1 MSSAARQAAAT
12 PTATP
17 AVEAAPRVQATALSG
32 IEKAALLVMYLE
44 RDTAREIL
52 RRLSDDEVK
61 KLGMAIAS
69 VQHIPDGV
77 IEGVV
82 GDFIMSLQNVSLVPF
97 TGRDFAQDVLP
108 ELVDESRR
116 HVVAGA
122 IRRRVGGDF
131 EAFIKAKSPNAIAA
145 VLRDEHPQVQ
155 AVALLRMGHEN
166 ASRVLS
172 ILSEESQYDLTIR
185 MARAERVSGALA
197 DDVEDSVRRAL
208 EDQDDPLPI
217 GGAQTT
223 ARILGR
229 LPREKNQTVLVRLRD
244 EGNDLADRLQRL
256 MVVFED
262 LVSLDDRAIQA
273 LLRVVERPDLV
284 MALKGASPEMR
295 GRFLKNLSS
304 RAAAD
309 LQDEMDVLGNPRKTQ
324 VRTAQENIT
333 AAAQR
338 LHDDGVIV
346 LITGPEEED

>member
-1 MSSAARQAAAT
+1 MPAAVRKT
-12 PTATP
+12 ETP
-17 AVEAAPRVQATALSG
+17 AAPTPSEADGLSG
-32 IEKAALLVMYLE
+32 IEKAAILVMYLE
-44 RDTAREIL
+44 RETAREVL
-52 RRLSDDEVK
+52 RRLSDEEVK

-77 IEGVV
+77 LEGVV
-82 GDFIMSLQNVSLVPF
+82 GDFIMALQSVSFVPI
-97 TGRDFAQDVLP
+97 TGRDFAQEVLP
-108 ELVDESRR
+108 DLVDEGRR

-131 EAFIKAKSPNAIAA
+131 EDFIKTKSPSAIAA

-155 AVALLRMGHEN
+155 AVALLRMGPEN
-166 ASRVLS
+166 ASRVLA
-172 ILSEESQYDLTIR
+172 ILPEEAQYDLTIR

-197 DDVEDSVRRAL
+197 DDVEDSVRRSL

-229 LPREKNQTVLVRLRD
+229 LPREKNQGVLVRLRD

-262 LVSLDDRAIQA
+262 LVALDDRAIQA
-273 LLRVVERPDLV
+273 LLRVVERADLV
-284 MALKGASPEMR
+284 MALKGASPDLR
-295 GRFLKNLSS
+295 ARFLKNLSS

-309 LQDEMDVLGNPRKTQ
+309 LQDEMDVLGNPRKAQ
-324 VRTAQENIT
+324 MRTAQENVT

-346 LITGPEEED
+346 LVTGPDEEG

>member
-1 MSSAARQAAAT
+1 MANADRQSAPDNA
-12 PTATP
+12 P
-17 AVEAAPRVQATALSG
+17 ESAPRVDASALTG
-32 IEKAALLVMYLE
+32 IEKAAILVMYLQ
-44 RDTAREIL
+44 RDTAREVL
-52 RRLSDDEVK
+52 RLLSDDEVK

-69 VQHIPDGV
+69 VQNIPDGV
-77 IEGVV
+77 IESVV
-82 GDFIMSLQNVSLVPF
+82 GDFIVSLQSVALVPI

-108 ELVDESRR
+108 ELVDEGRR
-116 HVVAGA
+116 HVVVGA

-131 EAFIKAKSPNAIAA
+131 DAFIKAQSTHAIAS
-145 VLRDEHPQVQ
+145 VLREEHPQVQ
-155 AVALLRMGHEN
+155 AVALLRMGPEN
-166 ASRVLS
+166 ASRVLA
-172 ILSEESQYDLTIR
+172 ILPAEAQYDLTVR

-229 LPREKNQTVLVRLRD
+229 LPREKNQTVIVRLRD
-244 EGNDLADRLQRL
+244 EGNELADRLQRL

-262 LVSLDDRAIQA
+262 LVTLDDRAIQA
-273 LLRVVERPDLV
+273 LLRVVERADLV

-309 LQDEMDVLGNPRKTQ
+309 LQDEMDVLGNPRKAQ
-324 VRTAQENIT
+324 LRTAQENVT

-338 LHDDGVIV
+338 LHDDGLIV
-346 LITGPEEED
+346 LMTGPEEEDH

>member
-1 MSSAARQAAAT
+1 
-12 PTATP
+12 
-17 AVEAAPRVQATALSG
+17 
-32 IEKAALLVMYLE
+32 
-44 RDTAREIL
+44 
-52 RRLSDDEVK
+52 
-61 KLGMAIAS
+61 
-69 VQHIPDGV
+69 
-77 IEGVV
+77 
-82 GDFIMSLQNVSLVPF
+82 VPI

-108 ELVDESRR
+108 ELVDEGRR

-131 EAFIKAKSPNAIAA
+131 EAFIKAKSTNAIAS

-155 AVALLRMGHEN
+155 AVALLRMGPEN

-172 ILSEESQYDLTIR
+172 ILPEEAQYDLTVR

-229 LPREKNQTVLVRLRD
+229 LPREKNQTVIVRLRD
-244 EGNDLADRLQRL
+244 EGNELADRLQRL

-273 LLRVVERPDLV
+273 LLRVVERTDLV
-284 MALKGASPEMR
+284 LALKGASAEMR

-309 LQDEMDVLGNPRKTQ
+309 LQDEMDVLGNPRKAQ
-324 VRTAQENIT
+324 IRTAQENVT

-346 LITGPEEED
+346 LVTGPEEAE

>member
-1 MSSAARQAAAT
+1 MAAAARQSA
-12 PTATP
+12 PTP
-17 AVEAAPRVQATALSG
+17 APESAPRVDASVLTG
-32 IEKAALLVMYLE
+32 IEKAAILVMYLQ
-44 RDTAREIL
+44 RDTAREVL
-52 RRLSDDEVK
+52 RLLSDDEVK

-69 VQHIPDGV
+69 VQSIPDGV
-77 IEGVV
+77 IESVV
-82 GDFIMSLQNVSLVPF
+82 GDFIVSLQSVSLVPI

-108 ELVDESRR
+108 ELVDEGRR

-131 EAFIKAKSPNAIAA
+131 EAFIKAKSTNAIAS

-155 AVALLRMGHEN
+155 AVALLRMGPEN
-166 ASRVLS
+166 ASRVLA
-172 ILSEESQYDLTIR
+172 ILPEESQYDLTIR

-229 LPREKNQTVLVRLRD
+229 LPREKNQTVIVRLRD
-244 EGNDLADRLQRL
+244 EGNELADRLQRL

-273 LLRVVERPDLV
+273 LLRVVERADLV

-309 LQDEMDVLGNPRKTQ
+309 LQDEMDVLGNPRKAQ
-324 VRTAQENIT
+324 LRTAQENVT

-346 LITGPEEED
+346 LITGPEEEEH

>member
-1 MSSAARQAAAT
+1 MANAARQSA
-12 PTATP
+12 P
-17 AVEAAPRVQATALSG
+17 APAPEAAPRVDASALTG
-32 IEKAALLVMYLE
+32 IEKAAILVMYLQRE
-44 RDTAREIL
+44 TAREVL
-52 RRLSDDEVK
+52 RLLSDDEVK

-69 VQHIPDGV
+69 VQSIPDGV
-77 IEGVV
+77 IESVV
-82 GDFIMSLQNVSLVPF
+82 GDFIVSLQSVSLVPI

-108 ELVDESRR
+108 ELVDEGRR

-131 EAFIKAKSPNAIAA
+131 EAFIKAKSTNAIAS

-155 AVALLRMGHEN
+155 AVALLRMGPEN
-166 ASRVLS
+166 ASRVLA
-172 ILSEESQYDLTIR
+172 ILPEEAQYDLTVR

-229 LPREKNQTVLVRLRD
+229 LPREKNQTVIVRLRD
-244 EGNDLADRLQRL
+244 EGNELADRLQRL

-262 LVSLDDRAIQA
+262 LVTLDDRAIQA
-273 LLRVVERPDLV
+273 LLRVVERADLV

-309 LQDEMDVLGNPRKTQ
+309 LQDEMDVLGNPRKAQ
-324 VRTAQENIT
+324 LRTAQENVT

-346 LITGPEEED
+346 LITGPEEEEH

>member
-1 MSSAARQAAAT
+1 MANAARQNAPT
-12 PTATP
+12 PES
-17 AVEAAPRVQATALSG
+17 EAAPSVDAGALTG
-32 IEKAALLVMYLE
+32 IEKAAILIMYLQ
-44 RDTAREIL
+44 RDTAREVL
-52 RRLSDDEVK
+52 RLLSDEEVK

-69 VQHIPDGV
+69 VQSSHGV
-77 IEGVV
+77 IESVV
-82 GDFIMSLQNVSLVPF
+82 QDFIVSLQSVSLVPI

-108 ELVDESRR
+108 ELVDEGRR

-131 EAFIKAKSPNAIAA
+131 EAFIKTKSTNVIAS

-155 AVALLRMGHEN
+155 AVALLRMGPEN

-172 ILSEESQYDLTIR
+172 ILPEEAQYDLTVR

-229 LPREKNQTVLVRLRD
+229 LPREKNQNVIVRLRD
-244 EGNDLADRLQRL
+244 EGNELADRLQRL

-273 LLRVVERPDLV
+273 LLRVVERTDLV
-284 MALKGASPEMR
+284 LALKGASAEMR

-309 LQDEMDVLGNPRKTQ
+309 LQDEMDVVGNPRKAQ
-324 VRTAQENIT
+324 IRTAQQNVT

-338 LHDDGVIV
+338 LHDDSVIV
-346 LITGPEEED
+346 LVTGPEEAE